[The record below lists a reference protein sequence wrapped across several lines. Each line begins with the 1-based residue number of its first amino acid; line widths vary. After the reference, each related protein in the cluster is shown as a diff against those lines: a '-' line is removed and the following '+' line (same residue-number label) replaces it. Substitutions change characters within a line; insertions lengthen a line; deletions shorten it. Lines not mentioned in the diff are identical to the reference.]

1 MMQNYKIIT
10 FCGSTHF
17 KEQFMEAQKRLT
29 RCISAFAVLLI
40 SIAALTSCSED
51 DDIQTPGEQTGVPR
65 IILDVDICSSTD
77 DLFAM
82 EMLYRYADQGRC
94 RFLGIVVDREG
105 EGHAAFADVMNTYFG
120 YPNLPIGQVRNGI
133 KDAKIWTDYRCV
145 AELKDANG
153 QAMFRRTITNYAELP
168 DGYRLY
174 RRLLAEQPD
183 KSVCII
189 SIGFL
194 TCLAQLL
201 ESGADE
207 YSVLNGVDLVRQKV
221 KCIYIMGGAFS
232 QISESEYNFGQGI
245 EFSLTFF
252 RLWPKDVDMMFSP
265 GEIGDPVYYHPE
277 QVISDISWTDCHPIK
292 QVYLMD
298 DYDDPGQRMWDP
310 LTVIQA
316 IEGDAGFLLS
326 ERGTVSIN
334 KNAVM
339 TFIPSASGNCRYQ
352 LPGDS
357 AWVAAKL
364 DYIRN
369 MNKIH

>member
-1 MMQNYKIIT
+1 MKFGLQT
-10 FCGSTHF
+10 LHF
-17 KEQFMEAQKRLT
+17 S
-29 RCISAFAVLLI
+29 CISV
-40 SIAALTSCSED
+40 AAILFIGIIGLASCSD
-51 DDIQTPGEQTGVPR
+51 DDDVLTPEEQTSVPR

-94 RFLGIVVDREG
+94 RLLGIVVDREG
-105 EGHAAFADVMNTYFG
+105 EGHAVFADVMNTYFG
-120 YPNLPIGQVRNGI
+120 YPNLPIAQVRNGI
-133 KDAKIWTDYRCV
+133 NDAHIWTDYRHV
-145 AELKDANG
+145 AYLKDADG
-153 QAMFRRTITNYAELP
+153 QAMFRRSIANYAKLP
-168 DGYRLY
+168 DGYKLY

-183 KSVCII
+183 KSVSII

-207 YSVLNGVDLVRQKV
+207 YSSLNGVELVRRKV

-232 QISESEYNFGQGI
+232 QEFESEYNVGQGT
-245 EFSLTFF
+245 EFSQTFF
-252 RLWPKDVDMMFSP
+252 RLWPNDVDMMISP
-265 GEIGDPVYYHPE
+265 GEVGDAVYYQPE
-277 QVISDISWTDCHPIK
+277 QVIADISWTDRHPIR

-316 IEGDAGFLLS
+316 IEGDAAFLLS
-326 ERGTVSIN
+326 ERGIVSIDSN
-334 KNAVM
+334 SVT
-339 TFIPSASGNCRYQ
+339 TFTSSPYGNCRYQ
-352 LPGDS
+352 LLGDS

-364 DYIRN
+364 EYIRN
-369 MNKIH
+369 MNRLH